1 MNSILSR
8 HKSVPTTVLSKRK
21 MMKYQDRLE
30 MCLKFKVNLKLE
42 NVNKRKKGLN
52 GSVKDGKFRKSPIS

>member
-8 HKSVPTTVLSKRK
+8 HKSVPTTVFSKRK

-52 GSVKDGKFRKSPIS
+52 GPVRDEIIKERLIS

>member
-1 MNSILSR
+1 
-8 HKSVPTTVLSKRK
+8 
-21 MMKYQDRLE
+21 

-52 GSVKDGKFRKSPIS
+52 GSVKDGKFRKSQIS

>member
-1 MNSILSR
+1 
-8 HKSVPTTVLSKRK
+8 
-21 MMKYQDRLE
+21 